1 MKTEQECYA
10 LLGKHVQTP
19 KGEGVVRNFSVR
31 FGENGI
37 AAFYVFNVELDSG
50 DDPGVGTWVGEGEV
64 EQLPSAQPPSAQPPA
79 RPRLD
84 SFALTLKELTA
95 IAFVAGYLC
104 DFGDADSGGNML
116 SHNLSEIV
124 DRIVAERAS

>member
-50 DDPGVGTWVGEGEV
+50 DDPRVARGSRGRG
-64 EQLPSAQPPSAQPPA
+64 PSCCRARSRRARSRRRGRAWTASRSPS
-79 RPRLD
+79 R
-84 SFALTLKELTA
+84 S
-95 IAFVAGYLC
+95 
-104 DFGDADSGGNML
+104 
-116 SHNLSEIV
+116 
-124 DRIVAERAS
+124 